1 MGRKKIITIILV
13 LLVAGCGLK
22 KNNVLF
28 TTTPLNVDALA
39 TYHYLK
45 FLDLAKQKKYK
56 EAEDSLKKAI
66 SYRPD
71 PEFYLEY
78 ARLLISKT
86 KIKDAEDI
94 LKAGLQKNPGNRD
107 LIFFLADV
115 YTYEK
120 ENYNAYSLLKIY
132 IKEHPKD
139 YLAKEKIANLLFQEK
154 NFNRAI
160 KYLLEIPQKNRTY
173 RTHFVLG
180 KCYVNLNNRK
190 KAIYHFKKAT
200 ELNPKFLRGWAELAY
215 LYELENDLVSAE
227 KIYSKLISRGFTN
240 KQLIFRVIEINIKLG
255 NIDKAYSIAQDYL
268 SDPKDLID
276 VIAMFLNEG
285 LYDQAEG
292 LIKTIENFKDEY
304 PQISYFNA
312 IIKLKK
318 YKDKDGAIK
327 AINEIPED
335 SNIYLNALDLKI
347 KILIYDK
354 QYSVAEK
361 ILEQQLKKYTNNK
374 KLRIFL
380 SDIYMLDKKFNKAK
394 EIIEEGLKQNPGD
407 KKLLFQL
414 GTIYYKLKDINKS
427 LSIMEKILKKDP
439 DDASALNFIGYTLI
453 DMGTDLKRGYE
464 LVKKAL
470 LIEPNNGYFLDSLAW
485 YYYKTKEYKKAWE
498 YIKKAV
504 QNTKLD
510 PTIWEHY
517 GDIAVKIKNL
527 KEAKKG
533 YKNALLNKPEDP
545 SKIKKKLKALK

>member
-1 MGRKKIITIILV
+1 MGRKIIIIILV
-13 LLVAGCGLK
+13 LLLAGCGLK

-139 YLAKEKIANLLFQEK
+139 YLAKEKIANILFQEK
-154 NFNRAI
+154 KFNRAI

-318 YKDKDGAIK
+318 YKDKDAAIK

-439 DDASALNFIGYTLI
+439 DDSSALNFIGYTLI